1 MTPTGKLVCI
11 VDDDENIRDMYQR
24 KFVQSGFDIV
34 TATNGEEG
42 MHVIRT
48 EHPDI
53 VLLDIQMPIKDGVEV
68 LKELKDDEEL
78 KKIPVI
84 VLSNLDDDGMLKKVG
99 GLDATR
105 FYLIKAFTTPQKAVD
120 IVKEVLH

>member
-1 MTPTGKLVCI
+1 MTPVGKLVCI

-42 MHVIRT
+42 MQVIRDKR
-48 EHPDI
+48 PDI

-68 LKELKDDEEL
+68 LKELKNDDVL
-78 KKIPVI
+78 KTIPVV

-105 FYLIKAFTTPQKAVD
+105 FYLVKAFTTPQKAVD